1 VLGLFLKNGSLKK
14 KDKIKISAA
23 AILACIVLLAF
34 HFFGKENIIGKSVV
48 AASLLLWIL
57 TMFYANKYIKD

>member
-1 VLGLFLKNGSLKK
+1 LFLKNGKLKK

-23 AILACIVLLAF
+23 AVLACAILFAF
-34 HFFGKENIIGKSVV
+34 FFWGKENIIGKIIV